1 MALLLSMVM
10 ILTCALTVYAQEPDQ
25 PADRKVQSNSLSV
38 MAVQSPLEKQVQT
51 FSGRR
56 SVPEG
61 MIGTESFPFSIASE
75 EALLDMQEKISDGD
89 TYEVNGEEYKY
100 NAAVY
105 RLDASIALSAA
116 DRTSVTGTA
125 SGYVFDGQ
133 GYTISGLTGANSLFD
148 IIAEGAVVRNLT
160 LNGELTDVD
169 YGAMLCCVN
178 NGTIENCTVE
188 GRVTGEYAAGIAG
201 YLSDSTVSG
210 CTNTGKIVG
219 PACTGGIAGY
229 SQYCSVIESANA
241 GTVAG
246 STSAAR
252 STGGII
258 GELYEGNVTKCCNTA
273 QVSGAGTSPTGGIV
287 GWVYGDTSGI
297 VSENWNSGAVT
308 GSNAGGIAGQ
318 LGYMSDKC
326 QLENCYNLGAISGR
340 AYAGGICGF
349 ISSGHGDIQD
359 SYSTGIVKL
368 NGTGSA
374 DVAGICGNGVNSALS
389 GCYALNE
396 SVTNSSGSL
405 VERVRRWDQKNLS
418 GNYAWSQML
427 LNGQTVNCTDASDP
441 DGADVTSEQLP
452 AA

>member
-1 MALLLSMVM
+1 MRLEREERRHRLFVQTNYERVAVYQDQIMYFRSDNQRVKLLFHNGKEMSTYMPLYSLEEELGPEFVKLKRGIIVNMQYVKVMGPSYCIMDDGVELEIGRNHRARVHRDYENYIYRELSKRSDRQEGS
-10 ILTCALTVYAQEPDQ
+10 ITECLNAGNLHIVYAEADTYAT
-25 PADRKVQSNSLSV
+25 PAAGIAAFAYAPV
-38 MAVQSPLEKQVQT
+38 
-51 FSGRR
+51 SGCTN
-56 SVPEG
+56 EG
-61 MIGTESFPFSIASE
+61 TVTNE
-75 EALLDMQEKISDGD
+75 DGD
-89 TYEVNGEEYKY
+89 
-100 NAAVY
+100 
-105 RLDASIALSAA
+105 
-116 DRTSVTGTA
+116 
-125 SGYVFDGQ
+125 
-133 GYTISGLTGANSLFD
+133 
-148 IIAEGAVVRNLT
+148 
-160 LNGELTDVD
+160 
-169 YGAMLCCVN
+169 YGH
-178 NGTIENCTVE
+178 
-188 GRVTGEYAAGIAG
+188 AAGIAG

-308 GSNAGGIAGQ
+308 GNNAGGIAGQ

-326 QLENCYNLGAISGR
+326 QIENCYNLGAISGT

-359 SYSTGIVKL
+359 SYSTGTVKL
-368 NGTGSA
+368 NGTGFA

-396 SVTNSSGSL
+396 SVTNSSGSS
-405 VERVRRWDQKNLS
+405 VERVRRWDHNNLS
-418 GNYAWSQML
+418 GNYAWNQML

-452 AA
+452 AV

>member
-1 MALLLSMVM
+1 MKKSLKKWMALLLSMVM
-10 ILTCALTVYAQEPDQ
+10 ILTCALTVYAQEPEETPDKTGFSAEKPDRGVETDGQEQLDGEKENEEPDQ

-38 MAVQSPLEKQVQT
+38 MAVQSHLEKQVQT

-75 EALLDMQEKISDGD
+75 EALLDMQEKVSDGD

-169 YGAMLCCVN
+169 YGAMLCRVN

-188 GRVTGEYAAGIAG
+188 GRVTGEYAAGIVCDNYGTVSGCISKADIEGTGAIGGIAAYHQEGSITECLNSGNLHIVYAEADTYATPAAGISAFAYAPVSGCTNEGTVTNEDGDYGHAAGIAG

-229 SQYCSVIESANA
+229 SQYGSVTESANA

-273 QVSGAGTSPTGGIV
+273 
-287 GWVYGDTSGI
+287 
-297 VSENWNSGAVT
+297 
-308 GSNAGGIAGQ
+308 
-318 LGYMSDKC
+318 
-326 QLENCYNLGAISGR
+326 
-340 AYAGGICGF
+340 
-349 ISSGHGDIQD
+349 
-359 SYSTGIVKL
+359 
-368 NGTGSA
+368 
-374 DVAGICGNGVNSALS
+374 
-389 GCYALNE
+389 
-396 SVTNSSGSL
+396 
-405 VERVRRWDQKNLS
+405 
-418 GNYAWSQML
+418 
-427 LNGQTVNCTDASDP
+427 
-441 DGADVTSEQLP
+441 
-452 AA
+452 